1 MICEE
6 VVQMLQVEES
16 ELKLPLSLGNS
27 VSARKRSLNQ
37 AKRLNLKTAQI
48 YRAKSLRLLKKDVND
63 DGELNFYRHPNRIN

>member
-6 VVQMLQVEES
+6 MAQMLQVEGS
-16 ELKLPLSLGNS
+16 ELKLPLSLGNN

-48 YRAKSLRLLKKDVND
+48 YRVKNLRLLKKDVHN